1 MTIQRLL
8 LAAFIYAIAPAHA
21 ADFIKPF
28 VLASTQQADLA
39 QVAEKTRT
47 ELTSAGFEI
56 IGDYQPYEGAMVIA
70 ITSAE
75 LRKQAQRSE
84 RGGYGA
90 VLRVGLTE
98 VDAGVQVSYTNPV
111 YWANAYRMVD
121 NLESVSA
128 ALSGALGA
136 GQSFGS
142 GEKQLTA
149 EDMRD
154 YNYTF
159 MMEHFDDPSDL
170 KRFRN
175 HQQAVETI
183 EKNLAAGAG
192 GASKVYRVDLGE
204 DSEGEQM
211 TLFGVALAGGNWRYE
226 CSSDEFIMSSID
238 RSSPRHTAHLPYEIL
253 VYGDEAE
260 ALFARFRIA
269 ISWPHLPMMSS
280 ETGATFF
287 SIMCAPEEI
296 EKALTLVAGGK
307 IQ

>member
-1 MTIQRLL
+1 MIIRKLL
-8 LAAFIYAIAPAHA
+8 LATILYAITPVHA

-28 VLASTQQADLA
+28 VLASTLQAELSD
-39 QVAEKTRT
+39 VVEKTRAD
-47 ELTSAGFEI
+47 LTSAGFEI
-56 IGDYQPYEGAMVIA
+56 VGTYQPYEGATVIA
-70 ITSAE
+70 VTSAE
-75 LRKQAQRSE
+75 LKQLAQLSE

-90 VLRVGLTE
+90 VMRVALTD
-98 VDAGVQVSYTNPV
+98 VDESVQVSYTNPV
-111 YWANAYRMVD
+111 YWANAYRMAD
-121 NLESVSA
+121 NLKNVSE
-128 ALSGALGA
+128 ALAGALGA
-136 GQSFGS
+136 GQQYGS
-142 GEKQLTA
+142 GDKQLTA

-170 KRFRN
+170 QRFRN
-175 HQQAVETI
+175 HQQAVEMV

-192 GASKVYRVDLGE
+192 GASKVYRVDLGK
-204 DSEGEQM
+204 DNEGEQM
-211 TLFGVALAGGNWRYE
+211 TLFGVALVGGDYRYE
-226 CSSDEFIMSSID
+226 CSADEFIMSSID
-238 RSSPRHTAHLPYEIL
+238 KSSPRHTAHLPYEIL
-253 VYGDEAE
+253 VYGDEVE